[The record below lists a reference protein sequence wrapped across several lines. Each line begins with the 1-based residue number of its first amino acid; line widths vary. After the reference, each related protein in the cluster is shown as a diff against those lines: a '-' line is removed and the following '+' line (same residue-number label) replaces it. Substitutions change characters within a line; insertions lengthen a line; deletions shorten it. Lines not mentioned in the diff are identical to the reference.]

1 MAYEQQDEGYNIRSV
16 ERTTEASSLGRVDDA
31 SAIEIHLSARVGES
45 PIDLEIENEV
55 LSSLLKSYGE
65 MVPVAIAFERANK
78 IISNKLPEASASETN
93 FRLKSE
99 RIQRGFVRR
108 VLNDRLSVS
117 YPPLSAYSVR
127 FAKHYYSMIESEN
140 VEVIEEFLD
149 VYLGLLMREGT
160 MSSLKNRRF
169 AEVDGHLVFR
179 LKERTD
185 RIIIK
190 VSSEMTN
197 VGLVMWEA
205 GYLLSE
211 FIIYHPELFDNKRC
225 LELGSGVGLSGI
237 ALSLFAKPTSV
248 VFTDYSDPVLDNIE
262 ANLLINDLCERTNL
276 PIYVC
281 DLDWEEV
288 KTEEDLDRF
297 GDVDVLIAADVVY
310 DVSVVQHLARVIRLF
325 LSKKPSD
332 TNATPVAYIVTTV
345 RNPLTW
351 EAFGAALD
359 EEKLIREDVSPQY
372 LPSTPQLFY
381 YNRTDNIVITK
392 LSL

>member
-1 MAYEQQDEGYNIRSV
+1 
-16 ERTTEASSLGRVDDA
+16 
-31 SAIEIHLSARVGES
+31 
-45 PIDLEIENEV
+45 
-55 LSSLLKSYGE
+55 
-65 MVPVAIAFERANK
+65 
-78 IISNKLPEASASETN
+78 
-93 FRLKSE
+93 
-99 RIQRGFVRR
+99 
-108 VLNDRLSVS
+108 
-117 YPPLSAYSVR
+117 
-127 FAKHYYSMIESEN
+127 
-140 VEVIEEFLD
+140 
-149 VYLGLLMREGT
+149 MREGT

-262 ANLLINDLCERTNL
+262 ANLLINDLRLANDSERTNL

-281 DLDWEEV
+281 DLGW
-288 KTEEDLDRF
+288 KR
-297 GDVDVLIAADVVY
+297 
-310 DVSVVQHLARVIRLF
+310 
-325 LSKKPSD
+325 
-332 TNATPVAYIVTTV
+332 
-345 RNPLTW
+345 
-351 EAFGAALD
+351 
-359 EEKLIREDVSPQY
+359 
-372 LPSTPQLFY
+372 
-381 YNRTDNIVITK
+381 
-392 LSL
+392 